1 MVMFHGGL
9 GDVMSDGGVS
19 LLKKDLFEMGM
30 KSFLMK
36 FHSDARCRKICFKVA
51 IWWLLKITS
60 EIIEYK
66 SYFQISVTKEI
77 NEMMNYRFSL

>member
-9 GDVMSDGGVS
+9 GDVMSDEGVS

-36 FHSDARCRKICFKVA
+36 YHSDTRCRKICFKVA
-51 IWWLLKITS
+51 IW
-60 EIIEYK
+60 
-66 SYFQISVTKEI
+66 
-77 NEMMNYRFSL
+77 

>member
-9 GDVMSDGGVS
+9 GDVISDGGVS

-36 FHSDARCRKICFKVA
+36 YHSDTRCRKICFKVA

-60 EIIEYK
+60 EIIEYV
-66 SYFQISVTKEI
+66 I
-77 NEMMNYRFSL
+77 FSNICHKRDQ